1 MYVRMRSVA
10 SDKSEFHLSQ
20 FVFSVFR
27 GLKLDFYRREVEK
40 NGARAMMWS
49 DQEWS
54 EPPFA
59 EKASDC
65 AMSNLRR
72 QLTLKTVFW

>member
-1 MYVRMRSVA
+1 
-10 SDKSEFHLSQ
+10 
-20 FVFSVFR
+20 
-27 GLKLDFYRREVEK
+27 VEK

-49 DQEWS
+49 DQAWS

-65 AMSNLRR
+65 RAMSNLRR
-72 QLTLKTVFW
+72 QLTLKAVFW